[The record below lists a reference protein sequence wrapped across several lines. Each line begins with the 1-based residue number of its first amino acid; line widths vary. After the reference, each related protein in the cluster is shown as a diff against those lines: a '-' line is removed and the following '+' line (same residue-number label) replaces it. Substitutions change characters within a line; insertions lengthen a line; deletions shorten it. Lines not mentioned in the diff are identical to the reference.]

1 MSEAQQTLKEG
12 ATELADVARLA
23 RTLPAACR
31 QALTLRKVYGYS
43 GREIATRL
51 GIPEQAV
58 EELLIQAVRAYALA
72 DDLEVQT
79 LGLRPSM
86 LAKLRLRFAHE

>member
-12 ATELADVARLA
+12 ATELAEVARFA
-23 RTLPAACR
+23 SSLPAACR

-58 EELLIQAVRAYALA
+58 EELLIKAVRAYAPA

-79 LGLRPSM
+79 LGLRPSI
-86 LAKLRLRFAHE
+86 LAMLRLRFAHV